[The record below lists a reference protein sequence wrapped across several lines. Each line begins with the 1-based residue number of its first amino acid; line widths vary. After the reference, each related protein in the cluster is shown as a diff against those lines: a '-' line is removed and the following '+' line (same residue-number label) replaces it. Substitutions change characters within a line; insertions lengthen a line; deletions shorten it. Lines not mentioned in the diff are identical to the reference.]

1 MILLSQ
7 TSIVV
12 YYIITIVFKIMRMQY
27 SINIKEVRNGENII
41 NRL

>member
-12 YYIITIVFKIMRMQY
+12 YYIIIIVFKIMKKQY
-27 SINIKEVRNGENII
+27 SINIKEVKNGENTM